1 MGFAALSKHLRPKIL
16 NRDANISRP
25 CARMVGVRWF
35 FASAMARALCFLWG
49 LWVVDPHVK
58 KFRAHLFVGP
68 IILTPEVW
76 GAPPEKTKAQ
86 PARESRAVR
95 RI

>member
-1 MGFAALSKHLRPKIL
+1 MRSDGGGAVVFRVRHGQGFLNHVGSVGRRPTRKKV
-16 NRDANISRP
+16 SGP
-25 CARMVGVRWF
+25 FVR
-35 FASAMARALCFLWG
+35 
-49 LWVVDPHVK
+49 
-58 KFRAHLFVGP
+58 GP

-86 PARESRAVR
+86 PTRESRAVR